1 MEEPLKVCIATTNFP
16 RWKGDFRVPF
26 IYEAARGISKIVDK
40 VTILTM
46 HTPGA
51 SNHEHFEDIE
61 IFRAQYLPERY
72 ELLQKDASG
81 IPEAWR
87 RGFLLKLATIPY
99 LISFV
104 KMIGRHARTADIIHC
119 NWSLSGLAAYLSKW
133 KHHKPYVITVQ
144 GSDIF
149 KTIHIPVVRGMVR
162 LALKKA
168 SHIIALSEDLK
179 NATKKFGISD
189 EKITVIPNGVN
200 ISQFPMGKDE
210 PRRPQ
215 ILFVGS
221 LIERKGVNFLIDAMS
236 IIHKADPE
244 AKLLL
249 VGEGKDREEYERMV
263 SRLDL
268 GNSITFLGTQS
279 QERVGELLRQSR
291 LFVLPSIEEGQGVVL
306 VEALASG
313 TPCVGSRVGGIPD
326 VISADVGAL
335 VEAGDIKALASA
347 IQRYLDDDHLW
358 SQASKNARN
367 RAEKLYN
374 WDELAKRIVRIYNQ
388 VLDKEQK

>member
-1 MEEPLKVCIATTNFP
+1 MEEQLKVCIATTNFP

-26 IYEAARGISKIVDK
+26 IYEAARGINKIVDQ

-51 SNHEHFEDIE
+51 SKHEHFEDIE

-87 RGFLLKLATIPY
+87 RSFFLKLATIPY
-99 LISFV
+99 LVSFV
-104 KMIGRHARTADIIHC
+104 RLIGRHAQTADVIHC

-133 KHHKPYVITVQ
+133 KHKKSYVITVQ

-149 KTIHIPVVRGMVR
+149 QTINIPVVRGMVR

-179 NATKKFGISD
+179 TGTKKFGIPD

-200 ISQFPMGKDE
+200 ISQFPMGIDE
-210 PRRPQ
+210 PREAQ
-215 ILFVGS
+215 IIFVGS
-221 LIERKGVNFLIDAMS
+221 LIERKGVNFLIEAMS
-236 IIHKADPE
+236 IIHKECPE

-263 SRLDL
+263 SELDL

-279 QERVGELLRQSR
+279 QERVSELLRQSR

-326 VISADVGAL
+326 VISSDVGAL
-335 VEAGDIKALASA
+335 VVAGDIKALANA
-347 IQRYLDDDHLW
+347 ILQYLKDDHLW
-358 SQASKNARN
+358 SQASKSARI
-367 RAEKLYN
+367 RAQKMYN
-374 WDELAKRIVRIYNQ
+374 WDELAKRIVKVYIQ
-388 VLDKEQK
+388 VLKKR